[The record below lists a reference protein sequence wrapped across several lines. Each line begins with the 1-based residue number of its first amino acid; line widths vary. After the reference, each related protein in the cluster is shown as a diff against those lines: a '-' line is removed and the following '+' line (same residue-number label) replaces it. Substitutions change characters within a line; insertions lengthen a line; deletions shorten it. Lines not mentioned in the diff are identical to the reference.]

1 MALHLF
7 FQETKI
13 YNIIDVHLFFLHWAC
28 KRRERER
35 TASSPNIK
43 SLQAQ
48 KKDGIIWADLGTCCR
63 SLIAHLLFQ
72 KIPLMCCQTSENN
85 THRRKKRPAKE
96 KKWIK
101 SSSFH
106 SSTEMRDCNFYE
118 MCKHYQSTNWC
129 YKSEGKQRM
138 EQRNEKE
145 ENTRD
150 CRRHA
155 GMLHE
160 CTDADETRS
169 I

>member
-1 MALHLF
+1 MFTSSSYTGHAR
-7 FQETKI
+7 E
-13 YNIIDVHLFFLHWAC
+13 
-28 KRRERER
+28 ERER

-72 KIPLMCCQTSENN
+72 KISPYVLPNIGEQHTS
-85 THRRKKRPAKE
+85 TKKRPAKRK

-138 EQRNEKE
+138 EQRSEKE